1 MRGNFIPCNTWN
13 STRVNNTE
21 VLLPNLSPKEY
32 SLVKSENKNLD
43 FSYEKFSFSNE
54 LTETLKAFTNLS
66 LDFVSTKENS
76 LNKIVSLELN
86 EENNQ
91 LVDIIKIKAEEN
103 STLNLALDY
112 FSKEDIKGFR
122 HTIIEVEAEEN
133 SNVKIFLYQRF
144 SLDILSIQSVYYKVK
159 KNANV
164 EFIQVDLGSKENY
177 LSYIGELAEKEANVS
192 INSIYFGKNN
202 QKLDFNYVANQI
214 GQATNYDLSIKGA
227 LADRAQ
233 KTCRATIDFKRGSST
248 SKGSE
253 QEYVTLL
260 SDDIRNVAVPIL
272 LCTEDDVEGLHAASA
287 GKIDEDILFYI
298 MSRGFSETEAKRL
311 ILESKFAETIDLIDN
326 EEIRKRVYT
335 TLSKKLSEV

>member
-32 SLVKSENKNLD
+32 SLVKNENRNLS
-43 FSYEKFSFSNE
+43 FSYENFSFSNE

-76 LNKIVSLELN
+76 LNKVVSLELN

-112 FSKEDIKGFR
+112 FSKEDVKGFR

-133 SNVKIFLYQRF
+133 SNVKIFLSQRF

>member
-32 SLVKSENKNLD
+32 SLVQSENKNLD
-43 FSYEKFSFSNE
+43 FSYEKFSFSSE

-76 LNKIVSLELN
+76 LNKVISLELN

-112 FSKEDIKGFR
+112 FSKEDVKGFR
-122 HTIIEVEAEEN
+122 HTIIEVEAKEN
-133 SNVKIFLYQRF
+133 SNVKIFLSQRF

-177 LSYIGELAEKEANVS
+177 LSYIGELVEKEANVS
-192 INSIYFGKNN
+192 INSIYFGKND

-214 GQATNYDLSIKGA
+214 GYATNYDLSIKGA
-227 LADRAQ
+227 LADKAQ

-311 ILESKFAETIDLIDN
+311 ILESKFAEIIDLIEN

>member
-76 LNKIVSLELN
+76 LNKVISLELN

-112 FSKEDIKGFR
+112 FSKEDVKGFR

-133 SNVKIFLYQRF
+133 SNVKIFLSQRF

-192 INSIYFGKNN
+192 INSIYFGKYN

-233 KTCRATIDFKRGSST
+233 KTCRATIDFKRGSSI

>member
-32 SLVKSENKNLD
+32 SLVKNENRNLS
-43 FSYEKFSFSNE
+43 FSYENFSFSNE

-76 LNKIVSLELN
+76 LNKVVSLELN

-112 FSKEDIKGFR
+112 FSKEDVKGFR

-133 SNVKIFLYQRF
+133 SNVKIFLSQRF

-177 LSYIGELAEKEANVS
+177 LSYIGELVEKEANVS

>member
-32 SLVKSENKNLD
+32 SLVKSENKNFD
-43 FSYEKFSFSNE
+43 FSYEKFSFSKE

-112 FSKEDIKGFR
+112 FSKEDVKGFR

-133 SNVKIFLYQRF
+133 SNVKIFLSQRF

-311 ILESKFAETIDLIDN
+311 ILESKFAETIDLIEN

>member
-32 SLVKSENKNLD
+32 SLVKSENSNLD

-112 FSKEDIKGFR
+112 FSKEDVKGFR

-133 SNVKIFLYQRF
+133 SNVKIFISQRF

-177 LSYIGELAEKEANVS
+177 LSYIGELVEKEANVS

-202 QKLDFNYVANQI
+202 QKLDFNYVANQN

>member
-32 SLVKSENKNLD
+32 SLVKNENKNLD
-43 FSYEKFSFSNE
+43 FSYEKFSFSKE

-76 LNKIVSLELN
+76 LNNIVSLELN

-112 FSKEDIKGFR
+112 FSKEDVKGFR

-133 SNVKIFLYQRF
+133 SNVKIFISQRF

-177 LSYIGELAEKEANVS
+177 LSYIGELVEKEANVS

-311 ILESKFAETIDLIDN
+311 ILESKFAETIDLIEN

>member
-32 SLVKSENKNLD
+32 SLVKNENNNLD

-103 STLNLALDY
+103 STLNLVLDY
-112 FSKEDIKGFR
+112 FSKADVKGFR

-133 SNVKIFLYQRF
+133 SNVKIFISQRF
-144 SLDILSIQSVYYKVK
+144 SLGILSIQSVYYKVK

>member
-32 SLVKSENKNLD
+32 SLVKNENKNLD
-43 FSYEKFSFSNE
+43 FSYEKFSFSKE
-54 LTETLKAFTNLS
+54 LTETLKAFTNVS

-112 FSKEDIKGFR
+112 FSKEDVKGFR

-133 SNVKIFLYQRF
+133 SNVKIFLSQRF

>member
-103 STLNLALDY
+103 STLNLVLDY
-112 FSKEDIKGFR
+112 FSKADVKGFR

-133 SNVKIFLYQRF
+133 SNVKIFLSQRF

>member
-133 SNVKIFLYQRF
+133 SNVKIFLSQRF

>member
-21 VLLPNLSPKEY
+21 VLLPKLSPKEY
-32 SLVKSENKNLD
+32 SLIKSENKNLD

-133 SNVKIFLYQRF
+133 SNIKIFLSQRF

>member
-32 SLVKSENKNLD
+32 SLVQSENKNLD

-76 LNKIVSLELN
+76 LNKVVSLELN

-112 FSKEDIKGFR
+112 FSKEDVKGFR

-133 SNVKIFLYQRF
+133 SNVKIFLSQRF

-177 LSYIGELAEKEANVS
+177 LSYIGELVEKEANVN

-311 ILESKFAETIDLIDN
+311 ILESKFAEIIDLIEN

>member
-1 MRGNFIPCNTWN
+1 MNFLPKLDCDFTILLSHLGKNVDEQIAKDYDEIDLIIGAHTHHLFEHGAQ
-13 STRVNNTE
+13 VNQT
-21 VLLPNLSPKEY
+21 LLAAAGRYGEY
-32 SLVKSENKNLD
+32 VGQID
-43 FSYEKFSFSNE
+43 
-54 LTETLKAFTNLS
+54 LTFN
-66 LDFVSTKENS
+66 
-76 LNKIVSLELN
+76 
-86 EENNQ
+86 ENNQ

-112 FSKEDIKGFR
+112 FSKEDVKGFR

-133 SNVKIFLYQRF
+133 SNVKIFLSQRF

-177 LSYIGELAEKEANVS
+177 LSYIGELSEKEANVS

>member
-103 STLNLALDY
+103 STLNLVLDY
-112 FSKEDIKGFR
+112 FSKADVKGFR

-133 SNVKIFLYQRF
+133 SNVKIFISQRF

-233 KTCRATIDFKRGSST
+233 KTYRATIDFKRGSST

>member
-43 FSYEKFSFSNE
+43 FSYEKFSFSKE

-112 FSKEDIKGFR
+112 FSKEDVKGFR

-133 SNVKIFLYQRF
+133 SNVKIFLSQRF

>member
-103 STLNLALDY
+103 STLNLVLDY
-112 FSKEDIKGFR
+112 FSKADVKGFR

-133 SNVKIFLYQRF
+133 SNVKIFISQRF

-233 KTCRATIDFKRGSST
+233 KTYRATIDFKRGSST

-260 SDDIRNVAVPIL
+260 SDDMRNVAVPIL

>member
-1 MRGNFIPCNTWN
+1 MRGNFIPSNTWN
-13 STRVNNTE
+13 ATRVNNTE
-21 VLLPNLSPKEY
+21 VLLPNLNLKEY
-32 SLVKSENKNLD
+32 SLIKSENKNLD

-76 LNKIVSLELN
+76 LNKVVSLELN

-112 FSKEDIKGFR
+112 FSKEDVKGFR

-133 SNVKIFLYQRF
+133 SNVKIFLSQRF

-177 LSYIGELAEKEANVS
+177 LSYIGELVEKEANVN

>member
-32 SLVKSENKNLD
+32 SLVKNENKNLD
-43 FSYEKFSFSNE
+43 FSYEKFSFSKE

-112 FSKEDIKGFR
+112 FSKEDVKGFR

-133 SNVKIFLYQRF
+133 SNVKIFLSQRF

-177 LSYIGELAEKEANVS
+177 LSYIGELAEKEATVS

-311 ILESKFAETIDLIDN
+311 ILESKFAETIDLIEN

>member
-32 SLVKSENKNLD
+32 SLVKNENKNLD
-43 FSYEKFSFSNE
+43 FSYEKISFSKE

-112 FSKEDIKGFR
+112 FSKEDVKGFR

-133 SNVKIFLYQRF
+133 SNVKIFLSQRF

>member
-43 FSYEKFSFSNE
+43 FSHEKFSFSNE

-112 FSKEDIKGFR
+112 FSKEDVKGFR

-133 SNVKIFLYQRF
+133 SNVKIFLSQRF

-159 KNANV
+159 KNANI

-177 LSYIGELAEKEANVS
+177 LSYIGELVEKEANVS
-192 INSIYFGKNN
+192 INSIYFGKND

>member
-54 LTETLKAFTNLS
+54 VTETLKAFTNLS

-112 FSKEDIKGFR
+112 FSKEDVKGFR
-122 HTIIEVEAEEN
+122 HTIIEVDAEEN
-133 SNVKIFLYQRF
+133 SNVKIFLSQRF

-177 LSYIGELAEKEANVS
+177 LSYIGELVEKEANVS

>member
-43 FSYEKFSFSNE
+43 FSHEKFSFSNE

-112 FSKEDIKGFR
+112 FSKEDLKGFR

-133 SNVKIFLYQRF
+133 SNVKIFLSQRF

-177 LSYIGELAEKEANVS
+177 LSYIGELVEKEANVS

>member
-133 SNVKIFLYQRF
+133 SNVKIFLSQRF

-177 LSYIGELAEKEANVS
+177 LSYIGELVEKEANVS

-311 ILESKFAETIDLIDN
+311 ILESKFAETIDLIEN

>member
-32 SLVKSENKNLD
+32 SLVKNENKNLD
-43 FSYEKFSFSNE
+43 FSYEKFSFSKE

-66 LDFVSTKENS
+66 LDFVSIKENS

-112 FSKEDIKGFR
+112 FSKEDVKGFR

-133 SNVKIFLYQRF
+133 SNVKIFLSQRF

-311 ILESKFAETIDLIDN
+311 ILESKFAETIDLIEN

>member
-54 LTETLKAFTNLS
+54 VTETLKAFTNLS

-112 FSKEDIKGFR
+112 FSKEDVKGFR

-133 SNVKIFLYQRF
+133 SNVKIFLSQRF

-177 LSYIGELAEKEANVS
+177 LSYIGELVEKEANVS

>member
-103 STLNLALDY
+103 STLNLVLDY
-112 FSKEDIKGFR
+112 FSKADVKGFR

-133 SNVKIFLYQRF
+133 SNVKIFLSQRF

-311 ILESKFAETIDLIDN
+311 ILESKFAETIDLIEN

>member
-13 STRVNNTE
+13 ST
-21 VLLPNLSPKEY
+21 NLSPKEY

-112 FSKEDIKGFR
+112 FSKEDLKGFR

-133 SNVKIFLYQRF
+133 SNVKIFLSQRF

>member
-133 SNVKIFLYQRF
+133 SNVKIFLSQRF

-177 LSYIGELAEKEANVS
+177 LSYIGELVEKEANVS

>member
-91 LVDIIKIKAEEN
+91 IVDIIKIKAEEN

-112 FSKEDIKGFR
+112 FSKEDVKGFR

-133 SNVKIFLYQRF
+133 SNVKIFISQRF

-177 LSYIGELAEKEANVS
+177 LSYIGELVEKEANVS

-202 QKLDFNYVANQI
+202 QKLDFNYVANQN

>member
-32 SLVKSENKNLD
+32 SLVKNENNNLD

-54 LTETLKAFTNLS
+54 LTETLKVFTNFS

-112 FSKEDIKGFR
+112 FSKEDVKGFR

-133 SNVKIFLYQRF
+133 SNVKIFLSQRF

-177 LSYIGELAEKEANVS
+177 LSYIGELVEKEANVS

>member
-21 VLLPNLSPKEY
+21 VLLPNLSQKEY
-32 SLVKSENKNLD
+32 SLVKNENKNLD
-43 FSYEKFSFSNE
+43 FSYEKFSFSKE

-112 FSKEDIKGFR
+112 FSKEDVKGFR

-133 SNVKIFLYQRF
+133 SNVKIFLSQRF

-177 LSYIGELAEKEANVS
+177 LSYIGELVEKEANVS

-311 ILESKFAETIDLIDN
+311 ILESKFAETIDLIEN

>member
-32 SLVKSENKNLD
+32 SLVKNENNNLD

-54 LTETLKAFTNLS
+54 LTETLKVFTNLS

-112 FSKEDIKGFR
+112 FSKEDVKGFR

-133 SNVKIFLYQRF
+133 SNVKIFLSQRF

-177 LSYIGELAEKEANVS
+177 LSYIGELVEKEANVS

-272 LCTEDDVEGLHAASA
+272 LCTEDNVEGLHAASA

>member
-112 FSKEDIKGFR
+112 FSKEDVKGFR

-133 SNVKIFLYQRF
+133 SNVKIFLSQRF

-177 LSYIGELAEKEANVS
+177 LSYIGELVEKEANVS

-311 ILESKFAETIDLIDN
+311 ILESKFAETIDLIEN

>member
-76 LNKIVSLELN
+76 LNKVVSLELN

-112 FSKEDIKGFR
+112 FSKEDVKGFR

-133 SNVKIFLYQRF
+133 SNVKIFLSQRF

-177 LSYIGELAEKEANVS
+177 LSYIGELVEKEANVS

-227 LADRAQ
+227 LADRSQ

>member
-112 FSKEDIKGFR
+112 FSKEDVKGFR

-133 SNVKIFLYQRF
+133 SNVKIFISQRF

-192 INSIYFGKNN
+192 INSIYFGKHD

-311 ILESKFAETIDLIDN
+311 ILESKFAETIDLIEN

>member
-32 SLVKSENKNLD
+32 SLVKNENNNLD

-112 FSKEDIKGFR
+112 FSKEDVKGFR

-133 SNVKIFLYQRF
+133 SNVKIFLSQRF

>member
-43 FSYEKFSFSNE
+43 FSHEKFSFSNE

-112 FSKEDIKGFR
+112 FSKEDVKGFR

-133 SNVKIFLYQRF
+133 SNVKIFISQRF

-177 LSYIGELAEKEANVS
+177 LSYIGELVEKEANVN
-192 INSIYFGKNN
+192 INSIYFGKND

>member
-76 LNKIVSLELN
+76 LNKIISLELN

-112 FSKEDIKGFR
+112 FSKEDLKGFR

-133 SNVKIFLYQRF
+133 SNVKIFLSQRF